1 MLTKKE
7 REKIVER
14 CKRYFYSGETDICR
28 YLVGH
33 SLLDDATDEE
43 RCKAVINCIRDFC
56 DTSNMVE
63 LPYDKNGEIIYI
75 DDDMVDE
82 FGCQIVVTS
91 IEFFDDCTS
100 PIITCRNT
108 EGNIFRYYSGSLVH
122 NHKSKHERLAE
133 RLDMIAAA
141 DLNSKDVAKQLL
153 DIAGKLRN
161 LDCGDNDD

>member
-14 CKRYFYSGETDICR
+14 CKHYFYSGETDICR

-43 RCKAVINCIRDFC
+43 RCKAVLNCIRDFC

-63 LPYDKNGEIIYI
+63 LPCDKNGEIIHI
-75 DDDMVDE
+75 GDDMVDE
-82 FGCQIVVTS
+82 CGCQTVVIS
-91 IEFFDDCTS
+91 VEFFDDCTS

-108 EGNIFRYYSGSLVH
+108 GGAIFRYYSGSLVH
-122 NHKSKHERLAE
+122 NTKSKHDRLAE
-133 RLDMIAAA
+133 RLDMIAAT
-141 DLNSKDVAKQLL
+141 DLNSKDVVKQFS
-153 DIAGKLRN
+153 DIADELRN
-161 LDCGDNDD
+161 LDCGERS

>member
-1 MLTKKE
+1 
-7 REKIVER
+7 
-14 CKRYFYSGETDICR
+14 
-28 YLVGH
+28 
-33 SLLDDATDEE
+33 
-43 RCKAVINCIRDFC
+43 
-56 DTSNMVE
+56 MVE
-63 LPYDKNGEIIYI
+63 LPCDKNGEVVYI

-122 NHKSKHERLAE
+122 NTKSKHERLAE

-153 DIAGKLRN
+153 DIACELRN